1 AVRRPWNW
9 PNAWNRRG
17 LAAFTAPALA
27 NDLHVGAPQA
37 GELPPITLATLRTR
51 MLRLAAEMPQGA
63 VWANAARSH
72 MPHIALDFPLPMV
85 TIRH

>member
-1 AVRRPWNW
+1 
-9 PNAWNRRG
+9 
-17 LAAFTAPALA
+17 
-27 NDLHVGAPQA
+27 
-37 GELPPITLATLRTR
+37 LRTR